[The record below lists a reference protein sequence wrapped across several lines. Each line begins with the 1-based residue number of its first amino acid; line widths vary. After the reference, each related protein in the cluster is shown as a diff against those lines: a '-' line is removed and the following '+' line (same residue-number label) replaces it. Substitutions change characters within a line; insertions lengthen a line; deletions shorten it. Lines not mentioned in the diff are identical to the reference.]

1 MADDTHHV
9 IAPHTSTGVGVLDK
23 AMAIVDLC
31 EREPFSG
38 SEIARE
44 LDITV
49 PTAHRLAAALEAHGL
64 LQRAADGR
72 YLPGPRFLTSQMAK
86 YAHPVLDRLTK
97 QINETSQLWV
107 PRGDARV
114 CTVSVVADTELRVSG
129 LPVGSRLPMSDGG
142 SAASALQDL
151 LGAHGWVESVS
162 QRTVGVASVSAPVL
176 AKGKPVAAVC
186 VVVPLPRVSTTPG
199 EMYGALVV
207 EAATE
212 IGSTLES

>member
-1 MADDTHHV
+1 
-9 IAPHTSTGVGVLDK
+9 
-23 AMAIVDLC
+23 
-31 EREPFSG
+31 
-38 SEIARE
+38 
-44 LDITV
+44 
-49 PTAHRLAAALEAHGL
+49 
-64 LQRAADGR
+64 
-72 YLPGPRFLTSQMAK
+72 
-86 YAHPVLDRLTK
+86 
-97 QINETSQLWV
+97 
-107 PRGDARV
+107 
-114 CTVSVVADTELRVSG
+114 
-129 LPVGSRLPMSDGG
+129 MSDGG
-142 SAASALQDL
+142 SAASALQNL